1 MTHQVRAIFDTNV
14 FVAAGFKHRSACARL
29 IEAARDG
36 RVRMVWCQTTR
47 AETERVLT
55 KIPPLDW
62 DAVAD
67 VFTPDGEAQDPDP
80 TTAAFVTDPDD
91 RKFAA
96 LSMATAVP
104 IISADSDLTVH
115 AGRLDVWS
123 AGAFQA
129 EHGL

>member
-1 MTHQVRAIFDTNV
+1 MSDLIKAIYDTNV
-14 FVAAGFKHRSACARL
+14 FVAAGFKRRSACAQL
-29 IEAARDG
+29 IKAAKDG
-36 RVRMVWCQTTR
+36 RIQMVWCPTTR

-67 VFTPDGEAQDPDP
+67 VFTPEGEAPDPDP
-80 TTAAFVTDPDD
+80 ATAAFVTDPDD

-96 LSMATAVP
+96 LSMATGVP
-104 IISADSDLTVH
+104 VISADSDLTVH

-123 AGAFQA
+123 AGAFRTS
-129 EHGL
+129 HGL

>member
-1 MTHQVRAIFDTNV
+1 MTDSVRAIYDTNV

-29 IEAARDG
+29 IKAARDG
-36 RVRMVWCQTTR
+36 RIQMVWCPATR

-67 VFTPDGEAQDPDP
+67 VFRADGEAPDSDPG
-80 TTAAFVTDPDD
+80 TAGFVTDPDD

-96 LSMATAVP
+96 LSMATGVP

-123 AGAFQA
+123 AGAFWA
-129 EHGL
+129 KCGF